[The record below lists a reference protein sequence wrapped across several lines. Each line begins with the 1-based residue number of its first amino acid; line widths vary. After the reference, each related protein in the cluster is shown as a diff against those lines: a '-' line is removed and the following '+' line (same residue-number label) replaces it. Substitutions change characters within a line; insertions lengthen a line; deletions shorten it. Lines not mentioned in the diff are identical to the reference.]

1 MLSLLSLIH
10 RKTKRTTMTNILDI
24 DIVSQ
29 RHCHSINTSVLLTT
43 ILPCWFIR
51 STNNYHSL
59 LLLLVL
65 LLIRWYHLKKHHN
78 NNLYRLKSIRAYL
91 MNDVLALVI
100 SHRLSHRTEYSC
112 GLFQH
117 IYPLREHHARKPTLL
132 PSFLLLYHHHSMTR
146 IRSRTHITFH
156 SNFSPFSKQG

>member
-1 MLSLLSLIH
+1 MLPLLSLIH
-10 RKTKRTTMTNILDI
+10 RKTKRTTMTIILYV

-29 RHCHSINTSVLLTT
+29 HHWYSINTSGLLTT
-43 ILPCWFIR
+43 ILPCCSIR

-78 NNLYRLKSIRAYL
+78 NNLYRLKSIKPNTVVVCFSIYILFGNTTLGSQHCFRSFSYRIIIIPWHVFDL
-91 MNDVLALVI
+91 ELW
-100 SHRLSHRTEYSC
+100 LS
-112 GLFQH
+112 
-117 IYPLREHHARKPTLL
+117 
-132 PSFLLLYHHHSMTR
+132 YHHPSMTR